1 MAGVFAI
8 VISFLLSRLLD
19 RNKSENELEIENV
32 NIMGEI
38 IVEAEKT
45 LKDEAVLLKLKN
57 LAYRLSVYILD
68 FDVNTTQSRRSFLIH
83 KINAVVQGM
92 GRSCASPIPRFHP
105 N

>member
-38 IVEAEKT
+38 IAEADRT
-45 LKDEAVLLKLKN
+45 LADERILLKLKN

-68 FDVNTTQSRRSFLIH
+68 FDVNTARSA
-83 KINAVVQGM
+83 AV
-92 GRSCASPIPRFHP
+92 F
-105 N
+105 